1 MSIQL
6 KQLAHA
12 SVGYALSI
20 ALRDRLL
27 RRPLGLYF
35 TPEQLAEEADEYH
48 LTAWEGNRLL
58 GCLVLKPLDAF
69 TIKMRQVAVTE
80 EAQGKGIGRM
90 LVAWS
95 ERFAQEHLFKEM
107 VLHAR
112 DTAIPFYEHLGYT
125 VFGEG
130 FTEVSVPHRKMRK
143 EL

>member
-1 MSIQL
+1 VKIEL
-6 KQLAHA
+6 KQVLHT

-20 ALRDRLL
+20 ALRDRIL

-35 TPEQLAEEADEYH
+35 TPEQLAEEADEFH

-80 EAQGKGIGRM
+80 EAQGKGIGRL
-90 LVAWS
+90 LVDWS

-107 VLHAR
+107 ILHAR
-112 DTAIPFYEHLGYT
+112 DTAVPFYAHLGYE
-125 VFGEG
+125 VFGEP
-130 FTEVSVPHRKMRK
+130 FTEVSIVHRKMK
-143 EL
+143 KAL